1 MAQTR
6 RDYWA
11 KLIAEQEEAG
21 ETAQAFC
28 RGRGLSD
35 QTFYVWRSRLAR
47 EPRPRFA
54 LVTTKAPPAV
64 SNAKEPALELV
75 FATGERLRIHNGADA
90 ATLRLALEA
99 IRA

>member
-1 MAQTR
+1 
-6 RDYWA
+6 
-11 KLIAEQEEAG
+11 
-21 ETAQAFC
+21 
-28 RGRGLSD
+28 
-35 QTFYVWRSRLAR
+35 
-47 EPRPRFA
+47 
-54 LVTTKAPPAV
+54 V